1 GINDANNV
9 ALFDV
14 ININN
19 AFFYGDL
26 SETVYMYLPDGY
38 FDKNDNRQNLSISN
52 EPVDKDL
59 VLDKITEYQKLIGKL
74 IYLTHTRPNIFYD
87 VQHLSQFMHKPLKS
101 HLKIALKVLRYFK
114 GSPGKGVHIVRCPK
128 VSLETFVDA
137 DWAKCLLTR
146 KSITGF
152 CLFLNGSLVSWKSK
166 KQNTLSKY
174 TAEAKYRAM
183 ASATS
188 ETVWVL
194 KV

>member
-1 GINDANNV
+1 MV
-9 ALFDV
+9 
-14 ININN
+14 
-19 AFFYGDL
+19 
-26 SETVYMYLPDGY
+26 
-38 FDKNDNRQNLSISN
+38 
-52 EPVDKDL
+52 
-59 VLDKITEYQKLIGKL
+59 GKL

-87 VQHLSQFMHKPLKS
+87 VHRLSQFMHKPLKA

-114 GSPGKGVHIVRCPK
+114 GSSGKGVHIVRCPK

-166 KQNTLSKY
+166 KQNTFSKY
-174 TAEAKYRAM
+174 SAEAKYRAM